1 MAEGTTIIVGTR
13 ASALAMAQ
21 TAEVASELRRR
32 HPDIRI
38 EIRSISTLGDSDRLS
53 PLATMGS
60 HGVFT
65 SELERALLTGHI
77 DLAVHSYKD
86 LPTQVTEGLAV
97 VAVPRRADRFD
108 ALVLRVAGSLRELP
122 PGAKVAAG
130 SPRRREALRCVRD
143 DLDLQAVRGNIDT
156 RLAKLSEEGFDALV
170 MARAALDRLG
180 RPARCESLESV
191 MLPAPAQGALALQV
205 RADDHRTR
213 EQAAALHDDVS
224 GIETKVE
231 RTVLDLLGGGCHL
244 PLGVLARTTSG
255 GGTMTVRAQ
264 VYLDGRARDFV
275 AEGDCAK
282 AESLARSVADIIL
295 RAFPGGL
302 PGG

>member
-1 MAEGTTIIVGTR
+1 MSLAALRMGETMAEGTTIIVGTR

-32 HPDIRI
+32 HPGIRI
-38 EIRSISTLGDSDRLS
+38 EIRSISTLGDRDRLS

-77 DLAVHSYKD
+77 DMAVHSYKD

-97 VAVPRRADRFD
+97 VAVPRRADPFD
-108 ALVLRVAGSLRELP
+108 ALVLREAGSLRELP

-130 SPRRREALRCVRD
+130 SPRRREALRCIRD

-180 RPARCESLESV
+180 RPARSESLESV

-205 RADDHRTR
+205 RADDRRT
-213 EQAAALHDDVS
+213 A
-224 GIETKVE
+224 
-231 RTVLDLLGGGCHL
+231 
-244 PLGVLARTTSG
+244 
-255 GGTMTVRAQ
+255 GTGNCAPRRR
-264 VYLDGRARDFV
+264 LRDR
-275 AEGDCAK
+275 D
-282 AESLARSVADIIL
+282 
-295 RAFPGGL
+295 
-302 PGG
+302 